1 MSMIAK
7 KSILGSGLLGVCYMT
22 ALFFPGYFTY
32 VVVAMIFLVIII
44 WKYFFNVAVSLS
56 GVIDKFK
63 FLTLPMIFNVG
74 ALYLTTIFF
83 QTPAKVAISVVAVV
97 TNYFLWIALRKVHNL
112 TDRAAIFHRNIL
124 IVISFVSVFL
134 GSATVFR
141 LFMLFSTA
149 SNRFLYQS
157 LLVFLIF
164 ILFYIVSSF
173 LTWENGADDDIRKLK
188 PYNII
193 ISLLGAQLAWI
204 SSFWIVNYPVIG
216 VREKANLGGT
226 PLPAIYLTIVFYFLW
241 GIIFHKL
248 DGSLTRRVLTEYII
262 ITLVFITVLLAT
274 AKWLP
279 TF

>member
-1 MSMIAK
+1 MSKLAK
-7 KSILGSGLLGVCYMT
+7 KSLIISALLGVCYAT
-22 ALFFPGYFTY
+22 AIVFPGYFVYT
-32 VVVAMIFLVIII
+32 VVAMIVLVIIL
-44 WKYFFNVAVSLS
+44 WKLFFNVAYTVASAKE
-56 GVIDKFK
+56 KFK

-83 QTPAKVAISVVAVV
+83 QTPAKVAISVVVV
-97 TNYFLWIALRKVHNL
+97 ATNYFLWIALRKVHNL

-149 SNRFLYQS
+149 NNRYIYQS

-173 LTWENGADDDIRKLK
+173 LTWENGADEDIKKLK

-193 ISLLGAQLAWI
+193 ISLLGAQIAWI
-204 SSFWIVNYPVIG
+204 SSFWIVNYPVIAIQ
-216 VREKANLGGT
+216 EKANLGGT
-226 PLPAIYLTIVFYFLW
+226 PLPAILLTIVFYFLW

-262 ITLVFITVLLAT
+262 ITLLFITVLLAT

-279 TF
+279 LF